1 MDPKILTARHV
12 VSVAEG
18 FQHMPNA
25 SDENCWPCTTLQADQ
40 RRDSPS
46 GRCCDA
52 VVRMLVP
59 PDSGLDS
66 ESCLQTKR
74 GCENANCPAEDFGTQ
89 NCWCTS
95 SHGLQRGKFRV
106 KCLRLDWTKCLMRC
120 EFITS
125 AGVVSFTNRSL
136 REYSPIQLQAGATL
150 HIGCHGFAIAPI

>member
-1 MDPKILTARHV
+1 MLMDPKILTARHV

-74 GCENANCPAEDFGTQ
+74 GCENANCPAEDLAPKT
-89 NCWCTS
+89 
-95 SHGLQRGKFRV
+95 
-106 KCLRLDWTKCLMRC
+106 
-120 EFITS
+120 
-125 AGVVSFTNRSL
+125 
-136 REYSPIQLQAGATL
+136 AGARVPT
-150 HIGCHGFAIAPI
+150 GYRGVSSVSNVCA